1 MRSCGAYLVA
11 AKRSSAALMR
21 AKTASS
27 SAGPDAVRCARSSS
41 LQTQL
46 AHSVHLHSVKQV
58 CLDAGSSLRISQS
71 YKAPEAVKA
80 AAPSN
85 CTIGKACDALTCRH
99 VPSGQACTSKHS
111 TVSTVLIL
119 QERACGQY
127 SQASSLKYQQTSP
140 LFASLLLQ
148 MQEVYRAS
156 SFGSAPS
163 SLS

>member
-11 AKRSSAALMR
+11 AKRSSAAFMR

-46 AHSVHLHSVKQV
+46 AHSVDLHSAKQA
-58 CLDAGSSLRISQS
+58 CSLDAGSSLRISQS
-71 YKAPEAVKA
+71 YKASEAVRA

-85 CTIGKACDALTCRH
+85 CAFRKACDTW
-99 VPSGQACTSKHS
+99 TSRHS

-119 QERACGQY
+119 QGRACSQY
-127 SQASSLKYQQTSP
+127 LQASSSKYQQTSP

-156 SFGSAPS
+156 SFDSAPS